1 MSISIG
7 LSHSYQVSDAGSVAL
22 TVTAIGKGVSSNIF
36 AIEVM
41 PESSSGEP
49 SYRFSHVCHPAELLE
64 YPAEAPGDSVYFRV
78 DTITCVTDTMLLA
91 SSMLDE
97 MRSDVAELA
106 AELNLLDAGADEYG
120 VADGLTLSAALS
132 APLEFQFTT
141 DGSEWHNVQTME
153 DTAFRTRLSGLLG
166 KFSEKILLPKSTV
179 AEKTEKMASEAL
191 EKASEAEKSA
201 IKTVND
207 PETEDFYL
215 EKAVSGTS
223 YRLGTIF
230 GFQVVEVEDSDVP
243 IRFSFKI
250 SQPMEL
256 NLPDSVKLEDSMEIM
271 LENTEKTYELTI
283 IGLRARLSAYK

>member
-1 MSISIG
+1 M
-7 LSHSYQVSDAGSVAL
+7 
-22 TVTAIGKGVSSNIF
+22 
-36 AIEVM
+36 
-41 PESSSGEP
+41 
-49 SYRFSHVCHPAELLE
+49 
-64 YPAEAPGDSVYFRV
+64 
-78 DTITCVTDTMLLA
+78 
-91 SSMLDE
+91 
-97 MRSDVAELA
+97 
-106 AELNLLDAGADEYG
+106 
-120 VADGLTLSAALS
+120 
-132 APLEFQFTT
+132 
-141 DGSEWHNVQTME
+141 
-153 DTAFRTRLSGLLG
+153 
-166 KFSEKILLPKSTV
+166 

-191 EKASEAEKSA
+191 KKASEAEKSA